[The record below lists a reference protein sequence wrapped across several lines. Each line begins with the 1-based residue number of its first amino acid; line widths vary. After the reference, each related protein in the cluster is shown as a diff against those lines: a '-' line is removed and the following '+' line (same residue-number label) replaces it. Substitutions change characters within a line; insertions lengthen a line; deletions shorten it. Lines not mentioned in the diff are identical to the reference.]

1 MARFNSVAQT
11 LTASGTTAFS
21 SPSAGL
27 LTTLTGAPPYTVT
40 LANPTLFAGQTQSFY
55 NNTGGTI
62 TLSTPG
68 GNIIGAGANGT
79 SSLDMADGSVYTLA
93 SNGSN
98 YILIDNNGG
107 QIVATTASFSST
119 VNVSPTNANV
129 TISPTGTGTLT
140 INCGTSGSIN
150 NVAIGNTTRGS
161 GAFTTLAANNA
172 VTFTLSTDATS
183 SSSGGSVTISG
194 GLGVQGKIYAGSIQ
208 DTPIGSTTANS
219 ASFTTLNSNSTT
231 IFSDKVGIGSGITT
245 PNDKLQIVGGG
256 INLTDAAG
264 SSRTFIRWQSGS
276 TYGYTG
282 LHLINLDNSS
292 LVLGTNNSARA
303 YIDVNGHF
311 SPTSNNAYDLGSGSL
326 RWRTIY
332 TTDLEL
338 SNGIGDYTVV
348 EGEEDLFL
356 YNNKNGKTY
365 KFMLAEVDPSVVPP
379 KKAATPGA

>member
-11 LTASGTTAFS
+11 LTASGTTVFS
-21 SPSAGL
+21 SPTAGL
-27 LTTLTGAPPYTVT
+27 LTTLSGAAPYVVT
-40 LANPTLFAGQTQSFY
+40 LANPTLYTGQTQTFY
-55 NNTGGTI
+55 NSTSGLV

-68 GNIIGAGANGT
+68 GNIIGPGSLGSSTLDIPSGA
-79 SSLDMADGSVYTLA
+79 VFTLA
-93 SNGSN
+93 SNGTD
-98 YILIDNNGG
+98 YVLIDNNGG
-107 QIVATTASFSST
+107 TISATSASFSST
-119 VNVSPTNANV
+119 VNISPTNSNV

-140 INCGTSGSIN
+140 INCGTSGTIN

-172 VTFTLSTDATS
+172 VTFTLNTDATS
-183 SSSGGSVTISG
+183 ASSGGSVTISG

-208 DTPIGSTTANS
+208 DTPVGSTTANS
-219 ASFTTLNSNSTT
+219 GAFTTLSTSSTT
-231 IFSDKVGIGSGITT
+231 VFTDKLGIGSGITT

-256 INLTDAAG
+256 INLSDSAG
-264 SSRTFIRWQSGS
+264 STRTFIRWQSGS

-282 LHLINLDNSS
+282 LHLINMDNSS

-311 SPTSNNAYDLGSGSL
+311 SPTTTNAYDLGTSSL

-365 KFMLAEVDPSVVPP
+365 KFMLSEVDPSIVPP
-379 KKAATPGA
+379 KKAATPGE